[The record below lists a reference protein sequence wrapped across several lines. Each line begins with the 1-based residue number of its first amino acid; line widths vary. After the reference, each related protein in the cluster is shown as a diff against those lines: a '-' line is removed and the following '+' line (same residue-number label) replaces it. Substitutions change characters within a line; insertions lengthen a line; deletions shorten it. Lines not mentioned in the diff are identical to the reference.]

1 MKDAIHKS
9 YREERMAKSQFQRL
23 GIGFS
28 RRGDQVRLGRQ
39 ENTRFSPGP
48 ISLRKHKRRDP
59 MLWGLVGYLS
69 LFIIRPFEYWEWL
82 GAYHIERVYMICL
95 LIAIVL
101 WKGKRYVHHPINNA
115 FIAFFLVMC
124 LSILI
129 AYRPAAAIWEV
140 EEYFK
145 LLVLYFV
152 MILTVR
158 DEEDFRVLIIS
169 FIVITGIYVGKS
181 LWEFI
186 VHGRHVYRMGIS
198 RLVGMDQTY
207 NDPNTF
213 AATIVYSL
221 PFAWALWKSEKSKW
235 MGRALIGYGAMCVV
249 AIMFTGSRSGMISF
263 LFFLGLIWMK
273 NRKKVFGLVLLALG
287 LLAIWQFVPGEYK
300 ERYFTIF
307 DDSISV
313 TATESAQGRIDGL
326 KNGFKL
332 FANSPFLGWGAGNF
346 LYAVETIGVF
356 NRMQSH
362 NLYGQLVADLGLL
375 GVIPFLAICWLMYR
389 TYGKIQKASSSCI
402 KAGLGQNPVFI
413 AAVSG
418 ACLNTL
424 LLLLFQGNFGH
435 NLYRYTWLVIGAIL
449 VLGQSLVSK
458 RPVAFKDLPFP
469 SPRWPR

>member
-1 MKDAIHKS
+1 M
-9 YREERMAKSQFQRL
+9 YREERMNNSGFRL
-23 GIGFS
+23 SGSSFK
-28 RRGDQVRLGRQ
+28 RRPAQLKYGPPAY
-39 ENTRFSPGP
+39 TAFSPG
-48 ISLRKHKRRDP
+48 STTLRKRKRRDP
-59 MLWGLVGYLS
+59 MLWGVIGYLS

-82 GAYHIERVYMICL
+82 GEWHIERVYMICL

-101 WKGKRYVHHPINNA
+101 WKGKRYVHHPITNA

-124 LSILI
+124 FSIVI
-129 AYRPAAAIWEV
+129 AYRPAAATWEV

-152 MILTVR
+152 IILTVR
-158 DEEDFRVLIIS
+158 DEEDFRILIIS
-169 FIVITGIYVGKS
+169 FIAITGIYVGKS

-198 RLVGMDQTY
+198 RLVGIDQTY

-221 PFAWALWKSEKSKW
+221 PFAWALWKCENSKW
-235 MGRALIGYGAMCVV
+235 MGRGLIGYGAMCVV

-263 LFFLGLIWMK
+263 LFFLCLVWMK
-273 NRKKVFGLVLLALG
+273 NQKKIFGLILLVLSLF
-287 LLAIWQFVPGEYK
+287 AIWQFVPGEYK
-300 ERYFTIF
+300 VRYFTIL
-307 DDSISV
+307 DDSIST
-313 TATESAQGRIDGL
+313 TATESAQGRIEGL

-346 LYAVETIGVF
+346 IYAVETIGVF
-356 NRMQSH
+356 NRLQSH

-375 GVIPFLAICWLMYR
+375 GVIPFFAICWLIYR
-389 TYGKIQKASSSCI
+389 THRKILKASSSFI
-402 KAGLGQNPVFI
+402 TTGLGQKPIFI
-413 AAVSG
+413 AAISS
-418 ACLNTL
+418 ACLNTM

-449 VLGQSLVSK
+449 VLGQSLISK
-458 RPVAFKDLPFP
+458 RLVVFARPPISKSARNKII
-469 SPRWPR
+469 

>member
-1 MKDAIHKS
+1 
-9 YREERMAKSQFQRL
+9 
-23 GIGFS
+23 
-28 RRGDQVRLGRQ
+28 
-39 ENTRFSPGP
+39 
-48 ISLRKHKRRDP
+48 LRKHKRRDP

-82 GAYHIERVYMICL
+82 GAFHIERVYMICL
-95 LIAIVL
+95 LIAMVL
-101 WKGKRYVHHPINNA
+101 WKGKRYVHHPIHNA

-124 LSILI
+124 ASILI
-129 AYRPAAAIWEV
+129 AYRPEAAIWHV

-152 MILTVR
+152 IILTIQ
-158 DEEDFRVLIIS
+158 DEEDFRFLIIS

-235 MGRALIGYGAMCVV
+235 MGRGLLGYGAMCVV
-249 AIMFTGSRSGMISF
+249 AIMFTGSRSGMLSF

-273 NRKKVFGLVLLALG
+273 HQKKIFGLVLLALG

-300 ERYFTIF
+300 VRYFTIF
-307 DDSISV
+307 DDSISA
-313 TATESAQGRIDGL
+313 TAAESAQGRIDGL

-346 LYAVETIGVF
+346 IYAVETIGVF
-356 NRMQSH
+356 NRLQSH

-389 TYGKIQKASSSCI
+389 TYRKIQKASSSCL
-402 KAGLGQNPVFI
+402 KAGLGQNPVFM
-413 AAVSG
+413 AAVGS

-449 VLGQSLVSK
+449 VLGQILVSK
-458 RPVAFKDLPFP
+458 RPNPFARPPLPK
-469 SPRWPR
+469 SSMAKIN